1 VQTPAVHAW
10 RLLVRHREGSLEAAV
25 GQTRRRNLAV
35 SFGVLLVLGLA
46 TGLLVV
52 TAQRARHL
60 AGQQM
65 AFVAGVSH
73 ELRTPLAVICSA
85 AENLAD
91 GIVQDPEQ
99 AGRYGV
105 LIRDEGRR
113 LSGMVE
119 QVLGLVAAGSGRQ
132 TYAFAAAALP
142 DVLARAEADNRSLL
156 DQAGMTL
163 ETRVSHALPP
173 VRADLAALGA
183 ALGNLIQNAVK
194 YAGEGGWVGLEA
206 AASPDAS
213 HVEIT
218 VRDRGPG
225 IPAGELSQ
233 LFKPFFRGRA
243 ARDAQIHGNGLG
255 LSLVQHIIAA
265 HGGRVTAASIPGR
278 GSAFTIHLPALPETD
293 R

>member
-1 VQTPAVHAW
+1 
-10 RLLVRHREGSLEAAV
+10 
-25 GQTRRRNLAV
+25 
-35 SFGVLLVLGLA
+35 VLGLA

-194 YAGEGGWVGLEA
+194 YAGEGGWVSLKRQPPPMPPTSK
-206 AASPDAS
+206 SPCATG
-213 HVEIT
+213 V
-218 VRDRGPG
+218 
-225 IPAGELSQ
+225 
-233 LFKPFFRGRA
+233 
-243 ARDAQIHGNGLG
+243 
-255 LSLVQHIIAA
+255 
-265 HGGRVTAASIPGR
+265 R
-278 GSAFTIHLPALPETD
+278 GSPRANSPSCSSRSSVGEPPGMPRFTATAWASAWCSTS
-293 R
+293 